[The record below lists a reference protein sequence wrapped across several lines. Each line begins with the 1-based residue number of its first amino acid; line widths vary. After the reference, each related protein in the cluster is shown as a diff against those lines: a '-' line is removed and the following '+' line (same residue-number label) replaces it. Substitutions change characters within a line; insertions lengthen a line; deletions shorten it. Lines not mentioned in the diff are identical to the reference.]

1 MEESQIKENLDKFI
15 ETQKKE
21 FESSLEERIG
31 DFLLFPV
38 HRKFLILFY
47 KFYKDKNFVI
57 LNDFF
62 GLISENIQSIYQ
74 YVCLM
79 KGLGLIREL
88 NLKEKKEIGCK
99 ARKCY
104 IPMIKNNKILM
115 EKYVVKMLDEE
126 SQLEKNKEGF
136 YMGEQNEN
144 SIQETTIQRPDKT
157 DFNGIAVFIDKLLEN
172 RADEEYL
179 DDHESRTARIYL
191 DLQEVWRYL
200 QYQLNIIKAKSEKG
214 E

>member
-1 MEESQIKENLDKFI
+1 
-15 ETQKKE
+15 
-21 FESSLEERIG
+21 
-31 DFLLFPV
+31 
-38 HRKFLILFY
+38 
-47 KFYKDKNFVI
+47 
-57 LNDFF
+57 
-62 GLISENIQSIYQ
+62 
-74 YVCLM
+74 
-79 KGLGLIREL
+79 
-88 NLKEKKEIGCK
+88 
-99 ARKCY
+99 
-104 IPMIKNNKILM
+104 MIKNNKILM